1 MVKHWSGLLPTE
13 FRPFKFS
20 HTYQNL
26 HSNWWSAENRFNVS
40 LRNFGGLRM
49 EFGARISGDGRVSKP
64 KRGYKPCKTQTLTS
78 RRRKT
83 YDVSSTNQT
92 LRNCVTSQSLPQ
104 WWRKQQTSI
113 SQNLHNLSEF
123 AWVMQTLGGTKFG
136 WTVWRNGLGE
146 GFTPTFWFDV
156 STRIFNGLETELG
169 AQIWWDAAVT
179 QAKHAHQLWK
189 PENR

>member
-136 WTVWRNGLGE
+136 WTVWTNE
-146 GFTPTFWFDV
+146 
-156 STRIFNGLETELG
+156 I
-169 AQIWWDAAVT
+169 
-179 QAKHAHQLWK
+179 HQLSGLTCQHGFSMG
-189 PENR
+189 